1 MTIIFSGNID
11 DLLELLNF
19 HYIDHIRFSQ
29 LAQISRSTRGV
40 VLLLCSIDVARKV
53 MHEAQRLNMIGG
65 HFIWIW
71 ADTSSTTEFYNAAY
85 HDISEVIKDTKDLL
99 DRSEYLSKKTDTG
112 SDSTYDRIRE
122 LLERKMDFDEMSPRR
137 KNTENSDKLP
147 SRIGLNLNM
156 NLSEDDKSV
165 IGKRKKR
172 DIEIDDSLNQ
182 KSNESIDNFFINN
195 LNSDLNL
202 DDYLVDNNNNNV
214 DIDVKS
220 KRKSN
225 NKPSNDTSSYVLF
238 HHFVDFPVGLLA
250 LRPVH
255 MKLDRNFIRSAVRL
269 FASSWAKIENEMK
282 STSNRDRQRTGSGA
296 SSSSMNGNRNKF
308 NQKFKRNAQNQL
320 HGHDAVIVNKYQKS
334 KIIKNSTFQVNSSFL
349 KSSDLT
355 NNNNNKVINSSFNQI
370 LSGLNEYSNNMS
382 NKNKQ
387 TKVKRDI
394 LSKNVNKRR
403 GSWWQVMN
411 VTDARD
417 YQLSNR
423 RTPRYRG
430 GCYGSQKNEEIVSAE
445 YFAR

>member
-1 MTIIFSGNID
+1 MMITFSGMISHLINLFLIN
-11 DLLELLNF
+11 EPF
-19 HYIDHIRFSQ
+19 FTFSQ

-40 VLLLCSIDVARKV
+40 VLLLCNIDVARKV

-85 HDISEVIKDTKDLL
+85 HDISDVIKDTKDLL
-99 DRSEYLSKKTDTG
+99 DRSEYSSKKTDTG

-122 LLERKMDFDEMSPRR
+122 LLERKMDFDEMNPRR
-137 KNTENSDKLP
+137 KNAENSDKL
-147 SRIGLNLNM
+147 LNRFGLNM
-156 NLSEDDKSV
+156 NINLNEDDKPV
-165 IGKRKKR
+165 IGVRKR

-195 LNSDLNL
+195 LNIDLNL

-255 MKLDRNFIRSAVRL
+255 MKVDRHFIRSAVRL
-269 FASSWAKIENEMK
+269 FASSWAKIENEIK
-282 STSNRDRQRTGSGA
+282 SSSNRDRTRGDSGA
-296 SSSSMNGNRNKF
+296 SSTIGNRNKF

-320 HGHDAVIVNKYQKS
+320 HSHDAVIVNKYQKS

-355 NNNNNKVINSSFNQI
+355 NNNKINNSSFNQI
-370 LSGLNEYSNNMS
+370 LSGLNENSNIMSNN
-382 NKNKQ
+382 NKP
-387 TKVKRDI
+387 KVKRNF

-430 GCYGSQKNEEIVSAE
+430 GCYGSQTNEEIISAE

>member
-1 MTIIFSGNID
+1 
-11 DLLELLNF
+11 
-19 HYIDHIRFSQ
+19 
-29 LAQISRSTRGV
+29 
-40 VLLLCSIDVARKV
+40 

-85 HDISEVIKDTKDLL
+85 HDVSEVIKDTKDLL
-99 DRSEYLSKKTDTG
+99 DRSEYSSKKTDTG

-122 LLERKMDFDEMSPRR
+122 LLERKMDFDEMNPRR
-137 KNTENSDKLP
+137 TKAENAEKLP
-147 SRIGLNLNM
+147 NRIGLNLNM
-156 NLSEDDKSV
+156 NLNENTAADDDDEPV
-165 IGKRKKR
+165 IGVRKR
-172 DIEIDDSLNQ
+172 DIEIDDSHNQ
-182 KSNESIDNFFINN
+182 KSNESIDNFFITN
-195 LNSDLNL
+195 LNTDLNL
-202 DDYLVDNNNNNV
+202 DDYLVDNNNV

-255 MKLDRNFIRSAVRL
+255 MKVDRHFIRSAIRL
-269 FASSWAKIENEMK
+269 FASSWAKIENENW
-282 STSNRDRQRTGSGA
+282 SVNNRDRTRGGSGAA
-296 SSSSMNGNRNKF
+296 SSSSSSSSSNGNRNKF
-308 NQKFKRNAQNQL
+308 NQKFKRNAQKQL
-320 HGHDAVIVNKYQKS
+320 HSSHDDGGDGDGDDAVIVNKYQKS

-355 NNNNNKVINSSFNQI
+355 NNNNSKEVINSSFNQI
-370 LSGLNEYSNNMS
+370 LSGLNENSSSSNNNMS
-382 NKNKQ
+382 NNNKP
-387 TKVKRDI
+387 KVKKDI

-430 GCYGSQKNEEIVSAE
+430 GCYGSHTNEEISSAE

>member
-1 MTIIFSGNID
+1 
-11 DLLELLNF
+11 
-19 HYIDHIRFSQ
+19 
-29 LAQISRSTRGV
+29 
-40 VLLLCSIDVARKV
+40 

-85 HDISEVIKDTKDLL
+85 HDISDVIKDTKDLL
-99 DRSEYLSKKTDTG
+99 DRSEYSSKKTDTG

-122 LLERKMDFDEMSPRR
+122 MLERKMDFDEVSPRR
-137 KNTENSDKLP
+137 KNADNSEKLLN
-147 SRIGLNLNM
+147 RFDLNMKMNLNENEKPPAVGM
-156 NLSEDDKSV
+156 
-165 IGKRKKR
+165 RKR
-172 DIEIDDSLNQ
+172 DIELDDSLNQ
-182 KSNESIDNFFINN
+182 KSNESIDNFFMNN
-195 LNSDLNL
+195 FNTDLNV

-225 NKPSNDTSSYVLF
+225 NNNNNNNSKPSNDTSSYVLF

-255 MKLDRNFIRSAVRL
+255 MKVDRHFIRSAVRL
-269 FASSWAKIENEMK
+269 FASSWAKIENENK
-282 STSNRDRQRTGSGA
+282 SPNSNRDRARGGA
-296 SSSSMNGNRNKF
+296 SSSSSSASSMIGNRNKL

-320 HGHDAVIVNKYQKS
+320 LGRDGDDDAVIVNKYQKS
-334 KIIKNSTFQVNSSFL
+334 KIITHSTFQVNSSFL

-355 NNNNNKVINSSFNQI
+355 NNKTNDKFNGSSNQI
-370 LSGLNEYSNNMS
+370 LSGLNERSNKIMSNND
-382 NKNKQ
+382 KPKR
-387 TKVKRDI
+387 KVKRDF

-430 GCYGSQKNEEIVSAE
+430 GCYGRQTKEEIDSAE
-445 YFAR
+445 YFARYILLNIHFLTKLLFN

>member
-1 MTIIFSGNID
+1 
-11 DLLELLNF
+11 
-19 HYIDHIRFSQ
+19 
-29 LAQISRSTRGV
+29 
-40 VLLLCSIDVARKV
+40 

-99 DRSEYLSKKTDTG
+99 DRSEYSSKKTDTG
-112 SDSTYDRIRE
+112 SDSTYDRIRV
-122 LLERKMDFDEMSPRR
+122 LLERKMDFDEINPRR
-137 KNTENSDKLP
+137 KNTENSDKL
-147 SRIGLNLNM
+147 SNRIGLNINM
-156 NLSEDDKSV
+156 NLNEDDKPV
-165 IGKRKKR
+165 IGVRKR

-182 KSNESIDNFFINN
+182 KSNETIDNFFINN
-195 LNSDLNL
+195 LNTDLNL
-202 DDYLVDNNNNNV
+202 DDYLVDNNSNNV

-255 MKLDRNFIRSAVRL
+255 MRVDRHFIRSAVRL
-269 FASSWAKIENEMK
+269 FASSWAKIENENK
-282 STSNRDRQRTGSGA
+282 SSNNRDRTRGGSGA
-296 SSSSMNGNRNKF
+296 SATSIGNKNKF
-308 NQKFKRNAQNQL
+308 NQKFKRNAQSQQP
-320 HGHDAVIVNKYQKS
+320 HSHDAVIVNKYQKS

-355 NNNNNKVINSSFNQI
+355 NNNNNNKVINSSFNQI
-370 LSGLNEYSNNMS
+370 LSGLNENSNNMS
-382 NKNKQ
+382 NNNKS
-387 TKVKRDI
+387 KDKRDI

-430 GCYGSQKNEEIVSAE
+430 GCYGSPTQEEINSAE